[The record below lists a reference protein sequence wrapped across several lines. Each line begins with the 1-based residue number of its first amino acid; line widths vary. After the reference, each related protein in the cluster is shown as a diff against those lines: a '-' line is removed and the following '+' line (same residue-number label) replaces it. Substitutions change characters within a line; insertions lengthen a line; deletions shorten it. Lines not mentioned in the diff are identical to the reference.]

1 MVKHYWQGVHKGV
14 ALCRSGKKA
23 LETEQRKTSV
33 ASGVESGVATGGAG
47 EGGAFP
53 EGSTNAWLKEKRI
66 EGHQRFGDGTTWGE
80 MDKQEE
86 LYDGCSRGMWE
97 YSGSRTYEV
106 TGDLCPSLDEVAERV
121 GVGGL

>member
-33 ASGVESGVATGGAG
+33 AGDAASGVATGGAG

-53 EGSTNAWLKEKRI
+53 EGSTNAWLKKKKKKR
-66 EGHQRFGDGTTWGE
+66 RA
-80 MDKQEE
+80 
-86 LYDGCSRGMWE
+86 S
-97 YSGSRTYEV
+97 EV
-106 TGDLCPSLDEVAERV
+106 RR
-121 GVGGL
+121 